1 MIMEFKVS
9 VDTEKEEDRELL
21 EKIIEIVEQYKEE
34 IDRNKLTK
42 PK

>member
-1 MIMEFKVS
+1 MEFKVS